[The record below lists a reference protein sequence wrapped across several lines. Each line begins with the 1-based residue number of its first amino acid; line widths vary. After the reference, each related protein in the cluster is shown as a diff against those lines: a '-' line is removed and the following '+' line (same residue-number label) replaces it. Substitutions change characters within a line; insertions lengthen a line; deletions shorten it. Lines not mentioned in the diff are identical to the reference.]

1 MYYLCLFCFKRPASL
16 QSTTPW
22 RMLAEALPPPAW
34 VLSHM
39 LLSPQVPDQIKAQAG
54 MTSTQF
60 YPVDVRVS
68 HFCRAT
74 TSKLES
80 DPLVTSAPSRST
92 QASSYDKTH
101 RGIFTANP
109 RPGWML
115 ESCSLWKRMYEWTA
129 SRASCSHWIHEPSR
143 LSRHVR
149 GGHKRTEATRLCA
162 TIHCPMFACQ
172 EAPLTCASFE
182 GECLGMSWIFKDH
195 ALSKWGSSDGC
206 PIPFKPRGWGHKQ
219 HRLCSTCHA
228 RINVDSLATVR
239 VRHGPTWSDV
249 LCMALRVLQLEPI
262 AWPNSFAYQEWQ
274 DPPGCQQMEAGWG
287 GIPTGAL

>member
-39 LLSPQVPDQIKAQAG
+39 LLSPQVPDQITAQAG

-109 RPGWML
+109 RSGWML
-115 ESCSLWKRMYEWTA
+115 ESCSLWKRMYEWTT

-143 LSRHVR
+143 LSRHCPRWTQTNWSNAPPCNNTLPYVCLS
-149 GGHKRTEATRLCA
+149 GSTADLC
-162 TIHCPMFACQ
+162 Q
-172 EAPLTCASFE
+172 LRRR
-182 GECLGMSWIFKDH
+182 MSWIFKDH

-206 PIPFKPRGWGHKQ
+206 PIPFKPAGWGHKE
-219 HRLCSTCHA
+219 HRLCSTCHT

-239 VRHGPTWSDV
+239 VRRGPTWSDV

-274 DPPGCQQMEAGWG
+274 DPPGCQQMEADWG

>member
-1 MYYLCLFCFKRPASL
+1 MLVGHIAFQWWIWLWFFLETQYCIGLYSSHLFSHTLNICAHFCLHCTTMYYLCLFCFKRPASL

-39 LLSPQVPDQIKAQAG
+39 LLSPQVPDQITAQAG

-109 RPGWML
+109 RSG
-115 ESCSLWKRMYEWTA
+115 
-129 SRASCSHWIHEPSR
+129 
-143 LSRHVR
+143 
-149 GGHKRTEATRLCA
+149 
-162 TIHCPMFACQ
+162 
-172 EAPLTCASFE
+172 
-182 GECLGMSWIFKDH
+182 
-195 ALSKWGSSDGC
+195 
-206 PIPFKPRGWGHKQ
+206 
-219 HRLCSTCHA
+219 
-228 RINVDSLATVR
+228 
-239 VRHGPTWSDV
+239 
-249 LCMALRVLQLEPI
+249 
-262 AWPNSFAYQEWQ
+262 
-274 DPPGCQQMEAGWG
+274 
-287 GIPTGAL
+287 